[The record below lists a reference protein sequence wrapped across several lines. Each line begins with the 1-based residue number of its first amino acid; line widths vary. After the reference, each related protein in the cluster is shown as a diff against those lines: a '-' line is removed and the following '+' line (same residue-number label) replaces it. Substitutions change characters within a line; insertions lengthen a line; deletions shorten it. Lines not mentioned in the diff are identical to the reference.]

1 MAQEHFMTF
10 DRLLPISILTL
21 LSLAVCIAPP
31 RLQAQRA
38 PDAHEVAAQ
47 VQGFYDQS
55 QSLEAR
61 FHQTFYHRAY
71 RRYVRSS
78 GRLSLAKPGLLRF
91 DYARPSGKVVA
102 SDGHALVAYEP
113 GEEGG
118 AGQYAEMPVSGA
130 LSTAFGFLM
139 GTSRIERDYRVRLL
153 SSRAYGTTD
162 HVLELR
168 PRRADPR
175 IHRVLLFVDSRPQ
188 LAGVIR
194 RLRIDDHEGN
204 RNKFELRGQ
213 RFDRAI
219 SNARFHFTPP
229 AGARRMGRAAQ

>member
-10 DRLLPISILTL
+10 QRLLP
-21 LSLAVCIAPP
+21 LSLSSLLVLAWLAPP
-31 RLQAQRA
+31 SLEAQRA
-38 PDAHEVAAQ
+38 PGAHPVAAQ
-47 VQGFYDQS
+47 EQGVYAQS

-61 FHQTFYHRAY
+61 FFQTYYHRAY

-78 GRLSLAKPGLLRF
+78 GRIRLAKPGRLRF
-91 DYARPSGKVVA
+91 DYARPNGKVVA
-102 SDGHALVAYEP
+102 SDGESLVAYEP
-113 GEEGG
+113 GEDG
-118 AGQYAEMPVSGA
+118 APGQYAETQVSGA

-153 SSRAYGTTD
+153 SSSRYHTRD

-175 IHRVLLFVDSRPQ
+175 IRRVLLFVDSRPQ

-204 RNKFELRGQ
+204 RNKFELTRQ
-213 RFDRAI
+213 RFDRPI
-219 SNARFHFTPP
+219 PEARFAFTPP
-229 AGARRMGRAAQ
+229 AGARRMRAPAR